1 MTRRIY
7 ILNCTDR
14 SKEAL
19 KATAQAA
26 GLRAIDVRLDVD
38 HSEVDVEGQGVP
50 EWECEVLDVVDVG
63 SLEHVSGISPLRRG
77 LELMSSGRFWEA
89 HEVLE
94 SAWHSSAG
102 PAKDALGF
110 LIKCCAAAVH
120 LQRGDHETAARVAS
134 RAAAVSVDPSCMS
147 GALSE
152 LRSSCASI
160 EPDSISRV
168 LREFAAGALGGKTSL
183 SSLCG

>member
-1 MTRRIY
+1 MARRIY
-7 ILNCTDR
+7 VLNCADLSR
-14 SKEAL
+14 DAL
-19 KATAQAA
+19 RAAAEAA
-26 GLRAIDVRLDVD
+26 GLHVIDVRLDSD
-38 HSEVDVEGQGVP
+38 HSEVDAEGRGMP
-50 EWECEVLDVVDVG
+50 EWECDVLDVVDLG
-63 SLEHVSGISPLRRG
+63 SLEHASEVAPLRRG

-94 SAWHSSAG
+94 SAWHSSTG

-120 LQRGDHETAARVAS
+120 LQRGGYEAAARVAS
-134 RAAAVSVDPSCMS
+134 RAAAVSVDPSCMG

-152 LRSSCASI
+152 LRSSCASM
-160 EPDSISRV
+160 EPDSISRI
-168 LREFAAGALGGKTSL
+168 LREFAIGALGSTVSL

>member
-1 MTRRIY
+1 M
-7 ILNCTDR
+7 
-14 SKEAL
+14 
-19 KATAQAA
+19 KAIAQAA
-26 GLRAIDVRLDVD
+26 GLRVIDVRLDVD
-38 HSEVDVEGQGVP
+38 HSEVDVEGQGMP

-63 SLEHVSGISPLRRG
+63 SLEHASEIAPLRRG

-94 SAWHSSAG
+94 SVWHSSTG

-120 LQRGDHETAARVAS
+120 LQRGGYETAVRVAS
-134 RAAAVSVDPSCMS
+134 RAASVSVDNSCM
-147 GALSE
+147 GGMLSE

-160 EPDSISRV
+160 EPGSISLV
-168 LREFAAGALGGKTSL
+168 LREFAIGALGGMVSL
-183 SSLCG
+183 SSPCR